1 MKNIIISVM
10 RMGVL
15 EKVVAGPDLESGGMG
30 AIRLRKQISN

>member
-15 EKVVAGPDLESGGMG
+15 EKVVAGPDLEGGG
-30 AIRLRKQISN
+30 WGRYV